1 MCELC
6 AAMEDTFREVDDTV
20 SAGIKAL
27 ASGDI
32 FYVLKAGRC
41 QVTFWDSDSKDRLW
55 SSEVLLSKGLSYP
68 SARWVLNHTSPV

>member
-41 QVTFWDSDSKDRLW
+41 QVTFGTATARIGYGARRCWDRKVCRIRPL
-55 SSEVLLSKGLSYP
+55 GGC
-68 SARWVLNHTSPV
+68 